1 MQKHAEVMRTL
12 KDRSRLHPRKF
23 PNTPHA
29 GAERRVGH
37 CSDSSAV
44 SPRRPGLGA
53 LPLVSAKTR
62 SGNPGRRGDE
72 ASANSGVF
80 PRRSA
85 PAWGVFGLCL
95 GISTERCFRAL
106 VTVALVTTFSILLAT
121 TQTGCLLWR
130 QHPAATQPATAIDP
144 NTVKP
149 SYWLDQPAV
158 AHIRARSFEA
168 LWDACRSAAQA
179 DGFLID
185 RRDYREGVLTTL
197 PLLSKQVYEFW
208 RGDVITPHD
217 LTQSSLGMLR
227 RTVRFD
233 ITRQPDGSFE
243 ASPKVLVE
251 RDSLIERRITSVDQ
265 YQNVFAVQVQD
276 VARETQ
282 ISGQD
287 VPAEY
292 WYPIGRDRD
301 LEKQLARAAQEQ
313 VR

>member
-1 MQKHAEVMRTL
+1 MPNHAEPMRVFT
-12 KDRSRLHPRKF
+12 DRGSANRREF
-23 PNTPHA
+23 PSTPHA
-29 GAERRVGH
+29 GAERRKGH
-37 CSDSSAV
+37 CSDSSAL

-53 LPLVSAKTR
+53 LPLIEPKTR
-62 SGNPGRRGDE
+62 SRNPGRRGDDV
-72 ASANSGVF
+72 SANAGVF

-85 PAWGVFGLCL
+85 PAWGVFGQS
-95 GISTERCFRAL
+95 IQINTRKRARTL
-106 VTVALVTTFSILLAT
+106 VTVALVTMFSVLLAT
-121 TQTGCLLWR
+121 TQTGCILWR
-130 QHPAATQPATAIDP
+130 QQPAATQPATAIDP

-158 AHIRARSFEA
+158 AHIRSRSFDA
-168 LWDACRSAAQA
+168 LWDACRTSVQA

-185 RRDYREGVLTTL
+185 RRDYREGVMTTL

-208 RGDVITPHD
+208 RGDVVTPHD
-217 LTQSSLGMLR
+217 LAQSSLGMMR

-233 ITRQPDGSFE
+233 ITRLPDGSFE

-292 WYPIGRDRD
+292 WYPVGRDRD
-301 LEKQLARAAQEQ
+301 LEKKLAQAARDQLR
-313 VR
+313 